1 MTSAAQARR
10 EAGPDYL
17 DRNTAAWNRWAPYY
31 AAAGRRAWQEPE
43 PRWGMWGVLES
54 DLGLLE
60 YCEPGM
66 NAVDLGCGTG
76 AVCAWLARAGLN
88 PVGVDISSAQLE
100 NARLFQ
106 REFDLS
112 FRLEPANAESLPY
125 EDASFDFA
133 ISEYGASLWCDPHRW
148 IPEAAR
154 LLRPGGRLVFLVNG
168 TILMLCMNEGSG
180 VAATDRMLRPYFGMH
195 RLEWPDDPG
204 VEFHLGHG
212 DWIRLLRRSGFEIE
226 DLIEVRPPEGATTRY
241 PFVTLEWSRRWPCE
255 EIWIARRRG

>member
-10 EAGPDYL
+10 EPGPDYL

-88 PVGVDISSAQLE
+88 PVGVDISSRQLD

-133 ISEYGASLWCDPHRW
+133 MSEYGASTWCDPYRW
-148 IPEAAR
+148 LPEAAR
-154 LLRPGGRLVFLVNG
+154 LLVRGGLLVFLV
-168 TILMLCMNEGSG
+168 TAPLVMACTGSTG
-180 VAATDRMLRPYFGMH
+180 GGAGERLERPYFDMH
-195 RLEWPDDPG
+195 RFEFESDG
-204 VEFHLGHG
+204 AVEFHLGHG
-212 DWIRLLRRSGFEIE
+212 DWFRVLTENGFAVENLVEIRPDANAAARYNFVSNAWARNWPSE
-226 DLIEVRPPEGATTRY
+226 DV
-241 PFVTLEWSRRWPCE
+241 
-255 EIWIARRRG
+255 WIARRQ